1 MLLQGQTDT
10 LFDLGDV
17 IANYRMWKAKGQPVK
32 MVFKLGGHSGGA
44 AVGEYNNTD
53 PSKGYLT
60 AMTLRWFQRW
70 LKKDTSVNSGS
81 EVEYYK
87 DWVTYPQDGSVSAQS
102 AYGSAPGYPFG
113 NVLTLYMSGGNTATE
128 TGDLVSKKAS
138 PGRLGQ
144 HLVHQRRP
152 RDQLFRHT

>member
-113 NVLTLYMSGGNTATE
+113 NVLTLYMSGGNTAAE
-128 TGDLVSKKAS
+128 TGE
-138 PGRLGQ
+138 